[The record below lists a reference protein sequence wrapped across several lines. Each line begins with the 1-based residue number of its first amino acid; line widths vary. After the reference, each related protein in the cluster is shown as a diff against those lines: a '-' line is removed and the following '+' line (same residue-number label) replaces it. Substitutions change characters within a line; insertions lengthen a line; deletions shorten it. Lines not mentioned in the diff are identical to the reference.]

1 MTIVTVILCK
11 SMVMLKYLLFVAFLL
26 WHLLT
31 FLLFLIATDLL
42 WNLHNHNNH
51 DDDHLEDSDIC
62 C

>member
-1 MTIVTVILCK
+1 ML
-11 SMVMLKYLLFVAFLL
+11 MLKYLLFVAFLL

-42 WNLHNHNNH
+42 WNLHDHINH